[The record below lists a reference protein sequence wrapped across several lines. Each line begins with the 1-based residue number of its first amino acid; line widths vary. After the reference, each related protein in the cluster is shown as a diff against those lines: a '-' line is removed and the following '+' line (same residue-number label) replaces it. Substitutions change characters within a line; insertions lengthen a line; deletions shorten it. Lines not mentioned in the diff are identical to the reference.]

1 MQKMRMLFAL
11 FITLP
16 LILSLSLEPGYAET
30 NKIENIMGEVFEKL
44 KSFNSKTDEE
54 KDKMIKELDSSILDL
69 NKEIKNYISEKKE
82 KPYGKIIDLMRKMH
96 VMNHYLK
103 NRVCNQGDENCSNEK
118 KRLMNNIIAVLED
131 NFKECPVTIEYINK
145 LSSDTYANLSLH
157 ILLIQS
163 IIDNKD
169 FMEKSQRKVISSLLG
184 CIGDQMNDY
193 WPGVVAKYGKDGDP
207 DSVKFLKEDLSK
219 RLLEAIIKL
228 YEDSSSKTLLK
239 EKFRRDYFPWKD
251 YSSFVSES
259 SSNLLLEKERERER
273 LREKVFGEIIDIL
286 KEIKESKKD
295 KTLVIIVSCLAT
307 MTILIGGFLLYR
319 FIRRKNSNL
328 IETTKDLVAS
338 ENKVS
343 K

>member
-44 KSFNSKTDEE
+44 KDFKSKTDEE

-207 DSVKFLKEDLSK
+207 DSIKFLKEDLSK
-219 RLLEAIIKL
+219 TLLKEIFKL
-228 YEDSSSKTLLK
+228 YEDSSS
-239 EKFRRDYFPWKD
+239 
-251 YSSFVSES
+251 SVSES

-307 MTILIGGFLLYR
+307 IIILIGGFLLYR

>member
-44 KSFNSKTDEE
+44 KDFKSKTDEE

-163 IIDNKD
+163 IIENKD

-228 YEDSSSKTLLK
+228 YEDSSS
-239 EKFRRDYFPWKD
+239 
-251 YSSFVSES
+251 SSVSES

-307 MTILIGGFLLYR
+307 IIILIGGFLLYR

-328 IETTKDLVAS
+328 IETTIVFERDFTL
-338 ENKVS
+338 
-343 K
+343 

>member
-163 IIDNKD
+163 IIENKD

-207 DSVKFLKEDLSK
+207 DSIKFLKEDLSK
-219 RLLEAIIKL
+219 TLLKEIFKL
-228 YEDSSSKTLLK
+228 YEDSSS
-239 EKFRRDYFPWKD
+239 
-251 YSSFVSES
+251 SSVSES

-295 KTLVIIVSCLAT
+295 KTLVIIISCLAT

>member
-44 KSFNSKTDEE
+44 KDFKSKTDEE

-163 IIDNKD
+163 IIENKD

-207 DSVKFLKEDLSK
+207 DSIKFLKEDLSK
-219 RLLEAIIKL
+219 
-228 YEDSSSKTLLK
+228 TLLK
-239 EKFRRDYFPWKD
+239 EIFKLFF
-251 YSSFVSES
+251 F
-259 SSNLLLEKERERER
+259 
-273 LREKVFGEIIDIL
+273 FCI
-286 KEIKESKKD
+286 
-295 KTLVIIVSCLAT
+295 
-307 MTILIGGFLLYR
+307 
-319 FIRRKNSNL
+319 
-328 IETTKDLVAS
+328 
-338 ENKVS
+338 
-343 K
+343 

>member
-44 KSFNSKTDEE
+44 KDFNSKTDEE

-228 YEDSSSKTLLK
+228 YEDSSS
-239 EKFRRDYFPWKD
+239 
-251 YSSFVSES
+251 SSVSES

-307 MTILIGGFLLYR
+307 IIILIGGFLLYR

>member
-44 KSFNSKTDEE
+44 KDFKSKTDEE

-163 IIDNKD
+163 IIENKD

-219 RLLEAIIKL
+219 TLLKEIFKL
-228 YEDSSSKTLLK
+228 YEDSSS
-239 EKFRRDYFPWKD
+239 
-251 YSSFVSES
+251 SSVSES

-307 MTILIGGFLLYR
+307 IIILIGGFLLYR

>member
-16 LILSLSLEPGYAET
+16 LILSLSIVPENAKPK
-30 NKIENIMGEVFEKL
+30 KINNVMGEILDKL
-44 KSFNSKTDEE
+44 KSFKSKTDEE

-82 KPYGKIIDLMRKMH
+82 KPYGKIKDLMRKMH

-145 LSSDTYANLSLH
+145 LSSDTHANLSLH

-207 DSVKFLKEDLSK
+207 DSVKFLKEGLSK
-219 RLLEAIIKL
+219 TLLKEIFKL
-228 YEDSSSKTLLK
+228 YEDSSS
-239 EKFRRDYFPWKD
+239 
-251 YSSFVSES
+251 SSVSES

-307 MTILIGGFLLYR
+307 IIILIGGFLLYR

>member
-1 MQKMRMLFAL
+1 MRMLFAL

-30 NKIENIMGEVFEKL
+30 NKIENILGEVFEKL

-207 DSVKFLKEDLSK
+207 DSIKFLKEDLSK
-219 RLLEAIIKL
+219 TLLKEIFKL
-228 YEDSSSKTLLK
+228 YEDSSS
-239 EKFRRDYFPWKD
+239 
-251 YSSFVSES
+251 SSVSES

-295 KTLVIIVSCLAT
+295 KTLIIIISCLAT
-307 MTILIGGFLLYR
+307 ITILIGGFLLYR

>member
-44 KSFNSKTDEE
+44 KEFKSKTDEE

-207 DSVKFLKEDLSK
+207 DSIKFLKEDLSK
-219 RLLEAIIKL
+219 TLLKEIFKL
-228 YEDSSSKTLLK
+228 YEDSSS
-239 EKFRRDYFPWKD
+239 
-251 YSSFVSES
+251 SSVSES

-307 MTILIGGFLLYR
+307 IIILIGGFLLYR

>member
-30 NKIENIMGEVFEKL
+30 NKIENILGEVFEKL

-163 IIDNKD
+163 IIENKD

-193 WPGVVAKYGKDGDP
+193 WPGVVAKLGKDGDP
-207 DSVKFLKEDLSK
+207 DSIKFLKEDLSK

-228 YEDSSSKTLLK
+228 YEDSSS
-239 EKFRRDYFPWKD
+239 
-251 YSSFVSES
+251 SSVSES

-307 MTILIGGFLLYR
+307 IIILIGGFLLYR

>member
-219 RLLEAIIKL
+219 TLLKEIFKL
-228 YEDSSSKTLLK
+228 YEDSSS
-239 EKFRRDYFPWKD
+239 
-251 YSSFVSES
+251 SSVSES

-307 MTILIGGFLLYR
+307 IIILIGGFLLYR

-328 IETTKDLVAS
+328 IETTTDLVAS

>member
-44 KSFNSKTDEE
+44 KDFKSKTDEE

-163 IIDNKD
+163 IIENKD

-228 YEDSSSKTLLK
+228 YEDSSS
-239 EKFRRDYFPWKD
+239 
-251 YSSFVSES
+251 SSVSES

-295 KTLVIIVSCLAT
+295 KTLIIIISCLAT
-307 MTILIGGFLLYR
+307 ITILIGGFLLYR

>member
-1 MQKMRMLFAL
+1 MQKMKMLFAL

-163 IIDNKD
+163 IIENKD

-228 YEDSSSKTLLK
+228 YEDSSS
-239 EKFRRDYFPWKD
+239 
-251 YSSFVSES
+251 SSVSES

-307 MTILIGGFLLYR
+307 IIILIGGFLLYR

>member
-44 KSFNSKTDEE
+44 KEFKSKTDEE

-219 RLLEAIIKL
+219 RLLEEIFKL
-228 YEDSSSKTLLK
+228 YEDSSS
-239 EKFRRDYFPWKD
+239 
-251 YSSFVSES
+251 SSVSES

-307 MTILIGGFLLYR
+307 IIILIGGFLLYR

-328 IETTKDLVAS
+328 IETTTDLVAS

>member
-1 MQKMRMLFAL
+1 
-11 FITLP
+11 
-16 LILSLSLEPGYAET
+16 
-30 NKIENIMGEVFEKL
+30 
-44 KSFNSKTDEE
+44 
-54 KDKMIKELDSSILDL
+54 
-69 NKEIKNYISEKKE
+69 
-82 KPYGKIIDLMRKMH
+82 MRKMH

-163 IIDNKD
+163 IIENKD

-207 DSVKFLKEDLSK
+207 DSIKFLKEDLSK
-219 RLLEAIIKL
+219 TLLKEIFKL
-228 YEDSSSKTLLK
+228 YEDSSS
-239 EKFRRDYFPWKD
+239 
-251 YSSFVSES
+251 SSVSES

-295 KTLVIIVSCLAT
+295 KTLIIIISCLAT
-307 MTILIGGFLLYR
+307 ITILIGGFLLYR

>member
-1 MQKMRMLFAL
+1 MRMLFAL

-30 NKIENIMGEVFEKL
+30 NNIENIMGEVFEKL

-163 IIDNKD
+163 IIENKD

-207 DSVKFLKEDLSK
+207 DSIKFLKEDLSK
-219 RLLEAIIKL
+219 TLLKEIFKL
-228 YEDSSSKTLLK
+228 YEDSSS
-239 EKFRRDYFPWKD
+239 
-251 YSSFVSES
+251 SSVSES

-307 MTILIGGFLLYR
+307 IIILIGGFLLYR

>member
-228 YEDSSSKTLLK
+228 YEDSSS
-239 EKFRRDYFPWKD
+239 
-251 YSSFVSES
+251 SSVSES

-307 MTILIGGFLLYR
+307 IIILIGGFLLYR

>member
-1 MQKMRMLFAL
+1 MRMLFAL

-163 IIDNKD
+163 IIENKD
-169 FMEKSQRKVISSLLG
+169 FMEKSKRKVISSLLG

-219 RLLEAIIKL
+219 TLLKEIFKL
-228 YEDSSSKTLLK
+228 YEDSSS
-239 EKFRRDYFPWKD
+239 
-251 YSSFVSES
+251 SSSVSES

-307 MTILIGGFLLYR
+307 IIILIGGFLLYR

>member
-228 YEDSSSKTLLK
+228 YEDSSS
-239 EKFRRDYFPWKD
+239 
-251 YSSFVSES
+251 SSVSES

-307 MTILIGGFLLYR
+307 IIILIGGFLLYR

-328 IETTKDLVAS
+328 IETTTDLVAS

>member
-30 NKIENIMGEVFEKL
+30 NKIENIMGEVFDKL

-163 IIDNKD
+163 IIENKD

-228 YEDSSSKTLLK
+228 YEDSSS
-239 EKFRRDYFPWKD
+239 
-251 YSSFVSES
+251 SSVSES

-307 MTILIGGFLLYR
+307 IIILIGGFLLYR

>member
-44 KSFNSKTDEE
+44 KDFKSKTDEE

-207 DSVKFLKEDLSK
+207 DSIKFLKEDLSK
-219 RLLEAIIKL
+219 TLLKEIFKL
-228 YEDSSSKTLLK
+228 YEDSSS
-239 EKFRRDYFPWKD
+239 
-251 YSSFVSES
+251 SSVSES

-307 MTILIGGFLLYR
+307 IIILIGGFLLYR

>member
-163 IIDNKD
+163 TIENKD

-219 RLLEAIIKL
+219 TLLKEIFKL
-228 YEDSSSKTLLK
+228 YEDSSS
-239 EKFRRDYFPWKD
+239 
-251 YSSFVSES
+251 SSVSES

-295 KTLVIIVSCLAT
+295 KTLIIIISCLAT
-307 MTILIGGFLLYR
+307 ITILIGGFLLYR

>member
-163 IIDNKD
+163 IIENKD

-207 DSVKFLKEDLSK
+207 DSIKFLKEDLSK
-219 RLLEAIIKL
+219 TLLKEIFKL
-228 YEDSSSKTLLK
+228 YEDSSS
-239 EKFRRDYFPWKD
+239 
-251 YSSFVSES
+251 SSVSES

-307 MTILIGGFLLYR
+307 IIILIGGFLLYR

>member
-163 IIDNKD
+163 IIENKD
-169 FMEKSQRKVISSLLG
+169 FMEKSKRKVISSLLG

-228 YEDSSSKTLLK
+228 YEDSSS
-239 EKFRRDYFPWKD
+239 
-251 YSSFVSES
+251 SSVSES
-259 SSNLLLEKERERER
+259 SNNLLLEREKERREIERREKER
-273 LREKVFGEIIDIL
+273 REKVFGEIIDIL

-307 MTILIGGFLLYR
+307 IIILIGGFLLYR

>member
-193 WPGVVAKYGKDGDP
+193 WPGVVAKLGKDGDP
-207 DSVKFLKEDLSK
+207 DSIKFLKEDLSK

-228 YEDSSSKTLLK
+228 YEDSSS
-239 EKFRRDYFPWKD
+239 
-251 YSSFVSES
+251 SSVSES

-295 KTLVIIVSCLAT
+295 KTLVIIVSCLAKII
-307 MTILIGGFLLYR
+307 ILIGGFLLYR

>member
-163 IIDNKD
+163 IIENKD

-193 WPGVVAKYGKDGDP
+193 WPGVVAKLGKDGDP
-207 DSVKFLKEDLSK
+207 DSIKFLKEDLSK
-219 RLLEAIIKL
+219 TLLKEIFKL
-228 YEDSSSKTLLK
+228 YEDSSS
-239 EKFRRDYFPWKD
+239 
-251 YSSFVSES
+251 SSVSES

-295 KTLVIIVSCLAT
+295 KTLIIIISCLAT
-307 MTILIGGFLLYR
+307 ITILIGGFLLYR

>member
-44 KSFNSKTDEE
+44 KEFKSKTDEE

-228 YEDSSSKTLLK
+228 YEDSSS
-239 EKFRRDYFPWKD
+239 
-251 YSSFVSES
+251 SSVSES

-307 MTILIGGFLLYR
+307 IIILIGGFLLYR

>member
-145 LSSDTYANLSLH
+145 LSSDTYANLVLH

-207 DSVKFLKEDLSK
+207 DSIKFLKEDLSK
-219 RLLEAIIKL
+219 TLLKEIFKL
-228 YEDSSSKTLLK
+228 YEDSSS
-239 EKFRRDYFPWKD
+239 
-251 YSSFVSES
+251 SSVSES

-307 MTILIGGFLLYR
+307 IIILIGGFLLYR

>member
-44 KSFNSKTDEE
+44 KEFKSKTDEE

-163 IIDNKD
+163 IIENKD

-228 YEDSSSKTLLK
+228 YEDSSS
-239 EKFRRDYFPWKD
+239 
-251 YSSFVSES
+251 SSVSES

-307 MTILIGGFLLYR
+307 IIILIGGFLLYR

-328 IETTKDLVAS
+328 IETTTDLVAS

>member
-163 IIDNKD
+163 IIENKD

-207 DSVKFLKEDLSK
+207 DSIKFLKEDLSK
-219 RLLEAIIKL
+219 TLLKEIFKL
-228 YEDSSSKTLLK
+228 YEDSSS
-239 EKFRRDYFPWKD
+239 
-251 YSSFVSES
+251 SSVSES

-295 KTLVIIVSCLAT
+295 KTLIIIISCLAT
-307 MTILIGGFLLYR
+307 IIILIGGFLLYR

-328 IETTKDLVAS
+328 IETTTDLVAS

>member
-44 KSFNSKTDEE
+44 KDFKSKTDEE

-219 RLLEAIIKL
+219 TLLKEIFKL
-228 YEDSSSKTLLK
+228 YEDSSS
-239 EKFRRDYFPWKD
+239 
-251 YSSFVSES
+251 SSVSES

-307 MTILIGGFLLYR
+307 IIILIGGFLLYR

>member
-163 IIDNKD
+163 IIENKD

-219 RLLEAIIKL
+219 TLLKEIFKL
-228 YEDSSSKTLLK
+228 YEDSSS
-239 EKFRRDYFPWKD
+239 
-251 YSSFVSES
+251 SSVSES

-295 KTLVIIVSCLAT
+295 KTLIIIISCLAT
-307 MTILIGGFLLYR
+307 ITILIGGFLLYR

>member
-228 YEDSSSKTLLK
+228 YEDSSS
-239 EKFRRDYFPWKD
+239 
-251 YSSFVSES
+251 SSSVSES

-307 MTILIGGFLLYR
+307 IIILIGGFLLYR

-328 IETTKDLVAS
+328 IETTTDLVAS

>member
-163 IIDNKD
+163 IIENKD

-219 RLLEAIIKL
+219 TLLKEIFKL
-228 YEDSSSKTLLK
+228 YEDSSS
-239 EKFRRDYFPWKD
+239 
-251 YSSFVSES
+251 SSVSES

-307 MTILIGGFLLYR
+307 IIILIGGFLLYR

>member
-44 KSFNSKTDEE
+44 KDFKSKTDEE

-207 DSVKFLKEDLSK
+207 DSIKFLKEDLSK
-219 RLLEAIIKL
+219 TLLKEIFKL
-228 YEDSSSKTLLK
+228 YEDSSS
-239 EKFRRDYFPWKD
+239 
-251 YSSFVSES
+251 SSVSES
-259 SSNLLLEKERERER
+259 SSNLLLEKERERERER

-307 MTILIGGFLLYR
+307 IIILIGGFLLYR

-328 IETTKDLVAS
+328 IETTTDLVAS

>member
-44 KSFNSKTDEE
+44 KDFKSKTDEE

-163 IIDNKD
+163 IIENKD

-207 DSVKFLKEDLSK
+207 DSIKFLKEDLSK
-219 RLLEAIIKL
+219 TLLKEIFKL
-228 YEDSSSKTLLK
+228 YEDSSS
-239 EKFRRDYFPWKD
+239 
-251 YSSFVSES
+251 SSVSES

-307 MTILIGGFLLYR
+307 ITILIGGFLLYR

>member
-44 KSFNSKTDEE
+44 EVFNSKTDEE

-145 LSSDTYANLSLH
+145 LSSDTHANLSLH

-228 YEDSSSKTLLK
+228 YEDSSS
-239 EKFRRDYFPWKD
+239 
-251 YSSFVSES
+251 SVSES
-259 SSNLLLEKERERER
+259 SSNLLLERERERER
-273 LREKVFGEIIDIL
+273 LREKVFGEILDIL

-307 MTILIGGFLLYR
+307 ITIVIGGFLLYR

>member
-163 IIDNKD
+163 IIENKD

-207 DSVKFLKEDLSK
+207 DSIKFLKEDLSK

-228 YEDSSSKTLLK
+228 YEDSSS
-239 EKFRRDYFPWKD
+239 
-251 YSSFVSES
+251 SSVSES

-307 MTILIGGFLLYR
+307 IIILIGGFLLYR